1 LNDNKGTLFPLQ
13 VLSQKREYLMN
24 WKKLTSAEQIDE
36 IKTLSQERPILIF
49 KHSTRCSVSSMSLD
63 RLLRNWKSEDEEKI
77 VPYYLDLVAYRQISN
92 LVEDVFHVPHESPQI
107 LIIRDGVAIYDNS
120 HFGISYPDIMDNI

>member
-1 LNDNKGTLFPLQ
+1 
-13 VLSQKREYLMN
+13 MN
-24 WKKLTSAEQIDE
+24 WKKLTSAEQIEE

-92 LVEDVFHVPHESPQI
+92 LVEEVFHVPHESPQV

-120 HFGISYPDIMDNI
+120 HFGISYPDIMDKI